1 MSISASPGR
10 LSCGS
15 SLLAGGP
22 LCIILGALCFST
34 TGTVQALAPDG
45 SHPLGI
51 GALRMQIG
59 ALALWAWCACRHSL
73 PAGLRHWQLRWLI
86 PATLGLL
93 GFQVFFFWGVAA
105 VSGWTWAG
113 VCWGSRVCC
122 SVWKAAGFSGTGA
135 PQLVQ
140 KRPPDSAS
148 PQY

>member
-73 PAGLRHWQLRWLI
+73 PAD
-86 PATLGLL
+86 A
-93 GFQVFFFWGVAA
+93 VA
-105 VSGWTWAG
+105 
-113 VCWGSRVCC
+113 
-122 SVWKAAGFSGTGA
+122 GA
-135 PQLVQ
+135 RTRMPD
-140 KRPPDSAS
+140 PPLS
-148 PQY
+148 PQISPRSRGKRGNRCASINESFHLFGKKLSLSVGRQTRLH